1 MPAVEAALWS
11 GPLGVTNYVR
21 FRMMPDGPFAVNI
34 YQFPEAAEV
43 IAVLELGLNRAIA
56 GEITAKDSLNDMA
69 TEIAAIMRNNGYES
83 EALPP
88 LE

>member
-1 MPAVEAALWS
+1 MKPLAEAL
-11 GPLGVTNYVR
+11 PY
-21 FRMMPDGPFAVNI
+21 AVNI